1 MIDIRKSLKKI
12 LPYLSKAQEDNLNE
26 ADTVLRLVKF
36 FEDVLGYDPMTEI
49 SREKQVKDKYVD
61 LAIKIDGVVR
71 LLIEAKSAGSTLRDR
86 HIEQAERYASLDN
99 IPWVLLTNGIVW
111 NLYHLTFDEGIDY
124 QKVFSIELSTQM
136 LDTAAETLT
145 LLHRQSVKKGLLEE
159 HWNKHTALNAESL
172 GKAIFNYD
180 ALKIIRRD
188 IRRREGIVLDEEEI
202 AQKIHELLSVE
213 AREKI
218 GPLKIR
224 RKYKQ
229 KVKTEAPIAKK
240 PETQIPPSDFSQPE
254 IPTN

>member
-1 MIDIRKSLKKI
+1 VVDIRKSLKKI
-12 LPYLSKAQEDNLNE
+12 LPYLTKAKEDNLNE

-36 FEDVLGYDPMTEI
+36 FEDVLSYNPMTEI

-71 LLIEAKSAGSTLRDR
+71 LLIEAKSAGTTLRDR

-124 QKVFSIELSTQM
+124 QKVFSVDLSILPIE
-136 LDTAAETLT
+136 TAAENIA
-145 LLHRQSVKKGLLEE
+145 LLHRQSIKKGSLEE
-159 HWNKHTALNAESL
+159 HWNKHTALSAESL

-180 ALKIIRRD
+180 SLRMIKRD

-202 AQKIHELLSVE
+202 AQKIHELLSID

-218 GPLKIR
+218 GSLKIR
-224 RKYKQ
+224 RRYKQ
-229 KVKTEAPIAKK
+229 KIKTEEPVLKQPID
-240 PETQIPPSDFSQPE
+240 QIPPTSSMPE
-254 IPTN
+254 ITSN